1 MIKVVCV
8 DTYKTNELT
17 MYKIYDA
24 DKIDNVSLIIIN
36 DNGNQLEYSK
46 HRFEKLSDFRNKVIN
61 KILEND

>member
-8 DTYKTNELT
+8 DTYNTKELT